1 MFYIR
6 RENMSEE
13 NKSTETNTTC
23 ETTQT
28 EPTIETVKK
37 PPVDSTVELE
47 ALKEMFTEQ
56 SKQVEALV
64 KENKDLKVANAKL
77 AITQSFTKTESPE
90 EILNKMFK

>member
-1 MFYIR
+1 
-6 RENMSEE
+6 MSEE
-13 NKSTETNTTC
+13 IKNTETDTTVEQKEK
-23 ETTQT
+23 ET
-28 EPTIETVKK
+28 TIETVKK